1 MSEPVKP
8 RAAIS
13 WSGGKDSCTAFELAR
28 QDFDVV
34 VALTMI
40 DEEER
45 RSRSHGIRVEL
56 LREQTAAMGIA
67 HVMRP
72 CDWPSYEKEFAE
84 GLRELRSHDVSHV
97 IFGDIVYPEH
107 REWAERLAS
116 EAGLVAVEPL
126 WGRATADVVNTFLT
140 FGGRALIVTVN
151 AKFLDQSW
159 LGVELTPV
167 TVDRL
172 VQLGVD
178 ACGENGEYH
187 TFVVNAPGFA
197 RPVEVA
203 LGEVVGVRGTW
214 AVDLSLLPPATAR
227 GGTQRL

>member
-1 MSEPVKP
+1 MPPKP

-13 WSGGKDSCTAFELAR
+13 WSGGKDSYTAFELAR

-34 VALTMI
+34 VAMTMI
-40 DEEER
+40 DDEGR

-56 LREQTAAMGIA
+56 LREQTTAMGLA

-72 CDWPSYEKEFAE
+72 CDWPSYEDEFAS

-107 REWAERLAS
+107 REWAERIAKV
-116 EAGLVAVEPL
+116 AGLIAVEPL
-126 WGRATADVVNTFLT
+126 WGQTTTAVVNTFLR

-151 AKFLDQSW
+151 ASALEQSW
-159 LGVELTPV
+159 LGVELTPDV
-167 TVDRL
+167 VDRL
-172 VQLGVD
+172 VRLGVD

-187 TFVVNAPGFA
+187 TFVIDAPGFS
-197 RPVEVA
+197 RPVEVV

-214 AVDLSLLPPATAR
+214 AIDLTPSPSKDGAPHLVVT
-227 GGTQRL
+227 

>member
-1 MSEPVKP
+1 MSQPAKP

-28 QDFDVV
+28 QDFDIVA
-34 VALTMI
+34 ALTMI

-56 LREQTAAMGIA
+56 LGAQTAAMGLA

-72 CDWPSYEKEFAE
+72 CDWPSYEREFAE
-84 GLRELRSHDVSHV
+84 ALRELRSSQNVTHV
-97 IFGDIVYPEH
+97 VCGDIVYPEH

-116 EAGLVAVEPL
+116 EAGLIAVEPL

-151 AKFLDQSW
+151 ATFLDQSW
-159 LGVELTPV
+159 LGVELMPA

-187 TFVVNAPGFA
+187 TFVIDAPGFA
-197 RPVEVA
+197 RPVEVT
-203 LGEVVGVRGTW
+203 LGEIVGVRGTW
-214 AVDLSLLPPATAR
+214 AVDLSPAESL
-227 GGTQRL
+227 GC